1 MRNCERIGSK
11 LAAMAFAVF
20 WIRVA
25 RPATARAR
33 FLRRG
38 KDCHQTAPIGPSQAL
53 AGLPPLGSPLG
64 SAEPLGTFD
73 SRLIASAF
81 SFGHSGRLSRNRDRG
96 FESLFL
102 QQRVIDEPWSPPRAA
117 PPRADLA
124 SVGAPRLYYKG
135 RHPGPT

>member
-33 FLRRG
+33 CLGRG

-73 SRLIASAF
+73 SRLTASAF
-81 SFGHSGRLSRNRDRG
+81 SFGHRGRLSRN
-96 FESLFL
+96 
-102 QQRVIDEPWSPPRAA
+102 
-117 PPRADLA
+117 LA
-124 SVGAPRLYYKG
+124 
-135 RHPGPT
+135 